1 MLFSKVRFKGIIFP
15 GLALLAPAA
24 WGQVLPADFFESK
37 IRPIL
42 ATKCYACHQDSK
54 LGGLR
59 LDSSESMLKG
69 GTRGAAIVPGDPD
82 KSILIRAVRQTDPKF
97 KMPMGGKLKDAEVA
111 DLAAWIKDGAKWPAA
126 AVTAAPAKTG
136 EYVISKERRNFWS
149 FVPLQ
154 TPDASAAKD
163 TKWAKTTIYRFV
175 LAKLEKENLKPVR
188 AASRKDLLRRA
199 SLDLTGMPPTL
210 EELAAFEKDASPDA
224 FPKVVDR
231 LLASPHYG
239 ERWGRFWLD
248 IARFGEDD
256 YRSLNPFP
264 RGYFPYPNAH
274 LYRDWVI
281 EAMNDD
287 MSYDMFVKAQ
297 LAGDLLPEKIRYKML
312 PATGFIGLAPGTSTT
327 GRWK

>member
-1 MLFSKVRFKGIIFP
+1 M
-15 GLALLAPAA
+15 
-24 WGQVLPADFFESK
+24 PADFFESK

-42 ATKCYACHQDSK
+42 ATNCYACHQDSQ

-59 LDSSESMLKG
+59 LDSREAVLKG
-69 GTRGAAIVPGDPD
+69 GARGAAIVPGDPD
-82 KSILIRAVRQTDPKF
+82 NSLLIKAVRQTDPKF
-97 KMPMGGKLKDAEVA
+97 KMPMGGKLKDGEVA
-111 DLAAWIKDGAKWPAA
+111 DLAAWIKDGAKWPAVA
-126 AVTAAPAKTG
+126 TTAAPAKAG

-149 FVPLQ
+149 FVPVKEAEA
-154 TPDASAAKD
+154 PAVKD
-163 TKWAKTTIYRFV
+163 TKWAKTPIDRFV
-175 LAKLEKENLKPVR
+175 LAKLEKESLKPVHS
-188 AASRKDLLRRA
+188 ASRKDLLRRA
-199 SLDLTGMPPTL
+199 SLDLTGMPPTM
-210 EELAAFEKDASPDA
+210 EELATFEKDSSADA
-224 FPKVVDR
+224 FAKVVDR

-287 MSYDMFVKAQ
+287 MS
-297 LAGDLLPEKIRYKML
+297 
-312 PATGFIGLAPGTSTT
+312 
-327 GRWK
+327 